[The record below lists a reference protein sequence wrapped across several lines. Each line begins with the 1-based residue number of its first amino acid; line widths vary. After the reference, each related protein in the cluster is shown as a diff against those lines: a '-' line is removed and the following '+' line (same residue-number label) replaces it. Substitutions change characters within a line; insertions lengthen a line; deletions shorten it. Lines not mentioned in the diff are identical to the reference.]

1 MEKKLWNILRDPDCQ
16 RCDLWENAQ
25 CVCLVGDGPYPTDV
39 MLVGEAPGYREENIR
54 KPFSGRAGEL
64 LDDILGGINLDREKI
79 YITNVVHCRPPEN
92 KTPNKKQ
99 IEACRYFLKKE
110 IEYVKPKK
118 IILMGRTAAIGL
130 LQDTDSTIEELRKKT
145 FEYGK
150 SKVFVTYHPAA
161 ALRRPFLTKVIHT
174 DLKNYLFEKTSN
186 DKPVDYRDIKSLE
199 DFKLFKGG
207 FAVDLETEGLNFTKD
222 NILSMSFSPKA
233 HKAYFTANLIKY
245 KPEIKK
251 LMDDPKIHKEAH
263 NLKFDLKFSLS
274 EGFISEES
282 LPRNNFFCSII
293 AFNILDENYLQKDL
307 EHVATILTSMAPWKS
322 EDDFMF
328 PAKLRLRNLRDADAH
343 RRLYNI
349 FSKRLEKENLWDAF
363 KIDMD
368 MMKVLVSAEYHG
380 IKVDLKELNDLDYN
394 LIKEIKR
401 LGSKIP
407 VEKPNSNQQLSKYF
421 KSLGIKSSKETDGG
435 GPSWDKEVLEKLSNT
450 LEGKQKEALDNLLKW
465 KQLFGIKSKFID
477 NLREFID
484 YEGRVH
490 PTFNQVK
497 AFDTESGDEEGTFT
511 GRLSCKNPN
520 LQQTPRDREDLPREI
535 NPRRLFVPIHKGG
548 FILTGDYNQIEVRM
562 AAHLAKDE
570 NLIRLLNQGID
581 IHRLI
586 AAEVLKK
593 DPKKIT
599 KDERKNIKKVVFGI
613 LYMISAWG
621 LSSKLGCSDEEAARY
636 IRFFFRAFPA
646 QEDYISE
653 AESQILINQEISNI
667 FGRKRRLPGATNKS
681 PQGRAMIRQGVNF
694 TNQGSSVDV
703 VKIAMF
709 RIFCDII
716 EGGYKSRIFANVHD
730 EIALSGYP
738 GEEDSMTKIFKNRI
752 KDPGLEEYGVK
763 LLVPLESKIQ
773 IGPNWLDTKE
783 VS

>member
-1 MEKKLWNILRDPDCQ
+1 MKKLWDTVRDANCT

-25 CVCLVGDGPYPTDV
+25 CVCLVGDGPFPADW
-39 MLVGEAPGYREENIR
+39 MFIGEAPGFREDDIR
-54 KPFSGRAGEL
+54 KPFSGRAGDL
-64 LDDILGGINLDREKI
+64 LDHIFEGIGVERSEV
-79 YITNVVHCRPPEN
+79 YISNAVHCRPPEN
-92 KTPNKKQ
+92 KKPNKKQ
-99 IEACRYFLKKE
+99 IESCFYFLEKE
-110 IEYVKPKK
+110 IECVKPKK
-118 IILMGRTAAIGL
+118 IILMGRVAVIGL
-130 LQDTDSTIEELRKKT
+130 LGDSESTIEELRKKT

-150 SKVFVTYHPAA
+150 SKVYVTYHPAA

-174 DLKNYLFEKTSN
+174 DFKKYLFGGVVN
-186 DKPVDYRDIKSLE
+186 DKPVDYSDIKSKE

-207 FAVDLETEGLNFTKD
+207 FAIDLETEGLNFVKD
-222 NILSMSFSPKA
+222 STLSMSFSPKA
-233 HKAYFTANLIKY
+233 RKSYFTANLLKY
-245 KPEIKK
+245 KPEIKR

-282 LPRNNFFCSII
+282 LPRNNFFCSMI
-293 AFNILDENYLQKDL
+293 AFNVLDENYLQKDL
-307 EHVATILTSMAPWKS
+307 EHVATMLTSMAPWKS
-322 EDDFMF
+322 DDDFMF
-328 PAKLRLRNLRDADAH
+328 PAKLRLRNLKDADAH

-349 FSKRLEKENLWDAF
+349 FSKRLEKENLWNAF

-368 MMKVLVSAEYHG
+368 MMKVLVSSEYRG
-380 IKVDLKELNDLDYN
+380 IKIDQRELNDLDYH
-394 LIKEIKR
+394 LIKEIDK
-401 LGSKIP
+401 LGKNIP
-407 VEKPNSNQQLSKYF
+407 VDKPNSNQQLSKYF
-421 KSLGIKSSKETDGG
+421 KSLGIKSYKQTDGG
-435 GPSWDKEVLEKLSNT
+435 GPSWDKEVLEKLSNS
-450 LEGKQKEALDNLLKW
+450 LEGKQKQAISDLLRW

-484 YEGRVH
+484 HEGIVH

-520 LQQTPRDREDLPREI
+520 LQQIPRDREDLSREI
-535 NPRRLFVPIHKGG
+535 NPRRLFVPIHRGG
-548 FILTGDYNQIEVRM
+548 FILTGDYNQIEIRM

-570 NLIRLLNQGID
+570 NLIRLLNRGVD

-599 KDERKNIKKVVFGI
+599 NDERKSIKKVVFGI
-613 LYMISAWG
+613 LYLISAWG
-621 LSSKLGCSDEEAARY
+621 LSSKLGCSEDQAARY

-646 QEDYISE
+646 QEDYISD
-653 AESQILINQEISNI
+653 AESYIVINQEIANI

-681 PQGRAMIRQGVNF
+681 PQGRTMIRQGVNF

-709 RIFCDII
+709 KIFCDII

-738 GEEDSMTKIFKNRI
+738 GEEDKMIKIFKERMKN
-752 KDPGLEEYGVK
+752 PGLEEYKVK
-763 LLVPLESKIQ
+763 LLVSLESKIQ

-783 VS
+783 V